1 MQSVTETIV
10 ITLQTNNLLLCLLG
24 YPCKCFSSWHSF
36 AVFVLGVR
44 ETERQHVEESNLI
57 QFYGESKK
65 RSSSLM
71 ELNLFLHFKRLSSAR
86 LAHKSFKTIISIKVT
101 PSAKLTL
108 CMDVC
113 VCGCMD
119 VCVWV
124 YGCVYGCVRERD
136 VKRNVDK

>member
-65 RSSSLM
+65 RSSSSSKVAVVAANYLL
-71 ELNLFLHFKRLSSAR
+71 EWSLIYFCILRGCRPLASLIRVSKLS
-86 LAHKSFKTIISIKVT
+86 LA
-101 PSAKLTL
+101 
-108 CMDVC
+108 
-113 VCGCMD
+113 
-119 VCVWV
+119 
-124 YGCVYGCVRERD
+124 
-136 VKRNVDK
+136 

>member
-65 RSSSLM
+65 RSSSSSSKLPFGM

-113 VCGCMD
+113 V
-119 VCVWV
+119 
-124 YGCVYGCVRERD
+124 
-136 VKRNVDK
+136 

>member
-65 RSSSLM
+65 RSSSSSSKLPFGM

-113 VCGCMD
+113 V
-119 VCVWV
+119 WV